1 MKASAAAISLGLLCL
16 RCFQSTQHVC
26 TPYST
31 SQARRLRYDLAVG
44 RDAATV
50 LSDGLALPE
59 EERAR
64 VAAELFASLESRDPE
79 YSAELSLAWA
89 RTVEERI
96 DRFARGESQGV
107 DLDVARQRVETALAD
122 T

>member
-1 MKASAAAISLGLLCL
+1 MG
-16 RCFQSTQHVC
+16 T
-26 TPYST
+26 
-31 SQARRLRYDLAVG
+31 DE
-44 RDAATV
+44 ATV
-50 LSDGLALPE
+50 LSDGLALSE

-79 YSAELSLAWA
+79 YSADQAAAWA

-96 DRFARGESQGV
+96 ERFARGESQGV
-107 DLDVARQRVETALAD
+107 DLDAARQPVDIALAD

>member
-1 MKASAAAISLGLLCL
+1 MKASYDGPQPRQPAL
-16 RCFQSTQHVC
+16 RQ
-26 TPYST
+26 
-31 SQARRLRYDLAVG
+31 RLRTRHPDGTALAAGGSELKYDSAVG
-44 RDAATV
+44 TDAATV
-50 LSDGLALPE
+50 LSAGLALPE

-79 YSAELSLAWA
+79 YSAELSSAWA
-89 RTVEERI
+89 RTVQKRI

-107 DLDVARQRVETALAD
+107 DLDAARQRVDTALAD

>member
-1 MKASAAAISLGLLCL
+1 MSVALRLGCD
-16 RCFQSTQHVC
+16 FVVGTDG
-26 TPYST
+26 
-31 SQARRLRYDLAVG
+31 AR
-44 RDAATV
+44 V

-59 EERAR
+59 EKRAR

-79 YSAELSLAWA
+79 YSAERSGAWA

-96 DRFARGESQGV
+96 ERFARGESKGI
-107 DLDVARQRVETALAD
+107 DLDAARQRVDTALAD

>member
-1 MKASAAAISLGLLCL
+1 MWNSN
-16 RCFQSTQHVC
+16 
-26 TPYST
+26 ST
-31 SQARRLRYDLAVG
+31 SVVRRLGYDSVVG
-44 RDAATV
+44 TDAATV

-79 YSAELSLAWA
+79 YSAERALAWA

-96 DRFARGESQGV
+96 ERFARGESQGV
-107 DLDVARQRVETALAD
+107 DLDAARQRVDTALAD

>member
-1 MKASAAAISLGLLCL
+1 MSV
-16 RCFQSTQHVC
+16 R
-26 TPYST
+26 
-31 SQARRLRYDLAVG
+31 RRLGYDSVVG
-44 RDAATV
+44 TDAASV

-79 YSAELSLAWA
+79 YSAERSLAWA

-96 DRFARGESQGV
+96 ERFARGESPGV
-107 DLDVARQRVETALAD
+107 DLDDARQRVDTALAD

>member
-1 MKASAAAISLGLLCL
+1 MVLLTPT
-16 RCFQSTQHVC
+16 STWVV
-26 TPYST
+26 
-31 SQARRLRYDLAVG
+31 RRLRYDSVVG
-44 RDAATV
+44 TDAATV

-79 YSAELSLAWA
+79 YLAEQAAAWA

-96 DRFARGESQGV
+96 ERFACGESQGV
-107 DLDVARQRVETALAD
+107 DLDAARQRVDTALAD

>member
-1 MKASAAAISLGLLCL
+1 MS
-16 RCFQSTQHVC
+16 V
-26 TPYST
+26 
-31 SQARRLRYDLAVG
+31 ARRLGYDSVVG
-44 RDAATV
+44 TDAASV

-79 YSAELSLAWA
+79 YSAERSLAWA

-96 DRFARGESQGV
+96 ERFARGESPGV
-107 DLDVARQRVETALAD
+107 DLDDARQRVDAALAD